1 MGRGGG
7 GVLTR
12 AHNLRA
18 VGALKTSYIVNVD
31 FCRDSCEWFQHSI
44 YPLSH
49 PREQYMYFFYLRV
62 KISGKSALPLFKN
75 GATYVPDFDILE
87 LYGRGKV
94 INLKKR
100 GIGYWGLVS
109 KVV

>member
-1 MGRGGG
+1 MLIS
-7 GVLTR
+7 VEILASDSNT
-12 AHNLRA
+12 
-18 VGALKTSYIVNVD
+18 VYIP
-31 FCRDSCEWFQHSI
+31 F
-44 YPLSH
+44 
-49 PREQYMYFFYLRV
+49 
-62 KISGKSALPLFKN
+62 SGKSALPLFKN
-75 GATYVPDFDILE
+75 GAIYVSDFDILE